1 MDGPYLNS
9 LIPIVG
15 GVAAS
20 AWAAMSSVTTP
31 TVTTPRLYHASALVS
46 SFMVFSLASSHVRTL
61 HHRRRSMRFRKGLRE
76 RMVDRK
82 STRLN
87 SSHLVISYAVFC
99 LKKKKRER
107 SHCQLTQV

>member
-1 MDGPYLNS
+1 THVTVVPTGTVSMDGPYLNS

-46 SFMVFSLASSHVRTL
+46 SFIVFSLASSHVRTL

-76 RMVDRK
+76 RMVR
-82 STRLN
+82 
-87 SSHLVISYAVFC
+87 SSVAEG
-99 LKKKKRER
+99 ER
-107 SHCQLTQV
+107 PCNAMQVL

>member
-20 AWAAMSSVTTP
+20 AWAPMSSVTTP
-31 TVTTPRLYHASALVS
+31 TATNPRVYHASALVS
-46 SFMVFSLASSHVRTL
+46 SFMVPSLPSSHVRTL

-76 RMVDRK
+76 RIAVLGV
-82 STRLN
+82 SLARLM
-87 SSHLVISYAVFC
+87 SAAKAVQAVVGDLRF
-99 LKKKKRER
+99 RGDGWNE
-107 SHCQLTQV
+107 